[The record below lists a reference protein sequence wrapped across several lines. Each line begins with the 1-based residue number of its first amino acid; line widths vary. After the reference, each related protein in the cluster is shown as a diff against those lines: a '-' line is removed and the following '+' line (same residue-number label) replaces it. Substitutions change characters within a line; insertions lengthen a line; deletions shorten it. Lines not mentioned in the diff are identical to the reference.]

1 VTIVHATRQPCD
13 DARAWARPY
22 LPCPA
27 RDKPWVLAT
36 AILGS
41 SLAFVEGSVV
51 NLALPAI
58 QSDLETTSAGV
69 QWVMNAYLLV
79 LGSFMLVGGSLGD
92 RYGLRIVFMLGTVI
106 FGAGALGCALAD
118 SLPVL
123 ISARMLQG
131 FGGALLVPT
140 SLALIGSHFD
150 AEERGRAIGT
160 WAGASALTTAAGPVI
175 GGWVVDVAGWPAVF
189 LLVVPLAAL
198 TTAIAAWRIPVSPTR
213 LEERLDYPGAVLLA
227 ASLALLLYGLVS
239 TGPPVPRVA
248 AAGLAI
254 VGVTAF
260 LWREARYRA
269 PMLPLSLF
277 RSRRFS
283 GANLITL
290 LLYGALS
297 GAFYFLPFNLIQ
309 VQGYSA
315 LQAGAAFLPFTLILG
330 FGSTFAGGLLS
341 RMSPRVLLTIGPAIA
356 AAGFAALAIPSADAS
371 YVAGF
376 LPGIVVSS
384 VGMTLSIAPLTT
396 VVLSSVGEGQSG
408 VASGVNNTA
417 ARLAGVLAVAA
428 LTAVAIGHFSAALE
442 GELRTRG
449 VPAPLVE
456 RLSSDASRLAELGPP
471 EGTDP
476 DVAAAV
482 RASVASAY
490 VDTFRILVLASGALA
505 ALGGLIAWVSL
516 GNDVVAR
523 RRPRDGGPDV
533 RLRPHRGTGRRSSP

>member
-1 VTIVHATRQPCD
+1 
-13 DARAWARPY
+13 
-22 LPCPA
+22 
-27 RDKPWVLAT
+27 VLAT

-58 QSDLETTSAGV
+58 QTDLETTSAGV

-198 TTAIAAWRIPVSPTR
+198 TTAIAAWRVPVSPTR